1 MPGRTRSIAGV
12 LGLGLAALSFA
23 PAPPEAKEPEKEKAK
38 GPDVVALAEARYRA
52 ALRQYEETWTYYRQ
66 ARTDVQPVYSWSRF
80 VLQAQYDLSDKRA
93 NQLAALE
100 AHQARMKKL
109 EALVKKVRRLGFGP
123 SIDVGAVEYYRLEAE
138 YWLAHERIPPPLQP
152 PAR

>member
-1 MPGRTRSIAGV
+1 VA
-12 LGLGLAALSFA
+12 
-23 PAPPEAKEPEKEKAK
+23 
-38 GPDVVALAEARYRA
+38 ALAEARYRA
-52 ALRQYEETWTYYRQ
+52 ALKQYEETWTYYRQ

-80 VLQAQYDLSDKRA
+80 VLTAQYDLSDHRA
-93 NQLAALE
+93 NRIAALE

-109 EALVKKVRRLGFGP
+109 EALVKRVRRLGFGP
-123 SIDVGAVEYYRLEAE
+123 SIDVGAVEYYRIEAE